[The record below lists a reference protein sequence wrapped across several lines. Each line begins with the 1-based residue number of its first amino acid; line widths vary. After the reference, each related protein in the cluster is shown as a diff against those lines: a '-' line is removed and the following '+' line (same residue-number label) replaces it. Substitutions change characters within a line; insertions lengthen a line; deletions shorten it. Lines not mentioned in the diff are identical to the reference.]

1 MWNENSFLINTHT
14 HTQKKTSKSK
24 NRYFHK
30 FKKNSFSVFQNV
42 CPRNMQVIFTVL
54 KVVLQG
60 PFFPQLESIL
70 VVKRLLSHPKAMAEL
85 EQSWQDMHICS
96 KAQSCLALCQPMDC
110 TPPGSSVHGISQ
122 ARILE
127 CIAFPFP
134 GDLPYPGIKPASLV
148 SPALIGEFFTNFNT
162 WEQDM
167 KQKMEAP
174 WFPFQSLFHETFSN
188 KLHSKQNKNF
198 SVGKQIH
205 LITFFYEVSNSG
217 RFFLLQRNSTY
228 YKFKLYASLS

>member
-1 MWNENSFLINTHT
+1 
-14 HTQKKTSKSK
+14 
-24 NRYFHK
+24 
-30 FKKNSFSVFQNV
+30 
-42 CPRNMQVIFTVL
+42 MQVIFTVL
-54 KVVLQG
+54 KVVLRG

-85 EQSWQDMHICS
+85 EQTWQDMPTCS
-96 KAQSCLALCQPMDC
+96 KPQSCLALCQPMDC
-110 TPPGSSVHGISQ
+110 SPPGSSVYGISQ

-148 SPALIGEFFTNFNT
+148 SPALAGEFFTNFDT
-162 WEQDM
+162 WEVPWQDM

-198 SVGKQIH
+198 SVGKQIQ
-205 LITFFYEVSNSG
+205 LITFFMRLVILEGFFFFKGIPHTINLNYMLLYLKGISILISDITRNTEPKEVWGSWLLCQTEYLQK
-217 RFFLLQRNSTY
+217 FLEE
-228 YKFKLYASLS
+228 